1 MAPIYGA
8 VPSHVDEVEVALDD
22 GSVIP
27 ARIFRPE
34 NHSLAYY
41 LAWIPDAYA
50 TGSVR
55 FIAQGIELGSL
66 PLCASEYRAKTRG
79 FVCYGTHETR

>member
-1 MAPIYGA
+1 VYGA
-8 VPSHVDEVEVALDD
+8 IPSHIDEVEVVLDG
-22 GSVIP
+22 GSAIP

-34 NHSLAYY
+34 NHSIAYY

-55 FIAQGIELGSL
+55 FIAGGSELGSL
-66 PLCASEYRAKTRG
+66 PLCAADYRDKAQG
-79 FVCYGTHETR
+79 FICYGTPKTG